1 MKKRTSVILAAL
13 LIFSMVL
20 FTGCGN
26 DEPLNDNNP
35 GSTASDDIERG
46 MDDIGD
52 GIEKGV
58 DDIGDDLDGDHKN
71 DGSAIDKENRAD
83 GTGKTDL
90 KDSTDKN

>member
-1 MKKRTSVILAAL
+1 MKKMTSVFLAVL

-46 MDDIGD
+46 VDDIGD
-52 GIEKGV
+52 GIVKGA
-58 DDIGDDLDGDHKN
+58 DELGDDLLDDTKT
-71 DGSAIDKENRAD
+71 DGSSSHKDEHAPEVGVSDDNRAR
-83 GTGKTDL
+83 T
-90 KDSTDKN
+90 N